1 MYQIVRQNNTDSYGY
16 KIFACDTEEDL
27 KNIDT
32 QTCLLGSRAYII
44 GSQTEYILDS
54 SSSWQLKPTS
64 SSGTADSTLTK
75 KIEQLTQ
82 ELSTEKE
89 KNNTLTQEKQELENQ
104 VFSLKETNKELQSKI
119 DSLTIPKVEEQT
131 LNIDGE
137 FADNTVTLNKG
148 SYKDGILTIG
158 G

>member
-27 KNIDT
+27 KDIDT

-54 SSSWQLKPTS
+54 AASWQLKPTS
-64 SSGTADSTLTK
+64 SSGTTDSALTK

-89 KNNTLTQEKQELENQ
+89 KNNALIQQQQELENQ
-104 VFSLKETNKELQSKI
+104 IATLEQTNKELQDKI

-131 LNIDGE
+131 LNIDG
-137 FADNTVTLNKG
+137 AVANNTVTLNGG